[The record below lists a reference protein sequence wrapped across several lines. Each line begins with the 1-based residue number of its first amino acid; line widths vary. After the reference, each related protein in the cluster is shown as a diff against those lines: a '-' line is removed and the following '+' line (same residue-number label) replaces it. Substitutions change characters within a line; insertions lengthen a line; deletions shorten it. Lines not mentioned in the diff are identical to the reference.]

1 MFQISSTASAN
12 PLDVEDYLDCFEEI
26 SSKLLE
32 YIVNMTDVSVSTV
45 YTVLVYTVMFIKR

>member
-1 MFQISSTASAN
+1 MFQISSTANAN

-32 YIVNMTDVSVSTV
+32 HIVNMTDVSVSTFSI
-45 YTVLVYTVMFIKR
+45 LVGIVE